1 VIVIDTNVVAYLYL
15 ETAWTAAAE
24 RLLKR
29 DADWAAPM
37 LWRSELRNVLAS
49 QIARRALTMDHAVA
63 IQNEAEDLLAPHEY
77 EVKSRAVLELAA
89 GSGCSAYDCEFV
101 ALAGAL
107 DVKLFTADE
116 QILKAFPK
124 VASRLVAG

>member
-1 VIVIDTNVVAYLYL
+1 VIVVDTNVISYLYL
-15 ETAWTAAAE
+15 ETAWTPAAE

-29 DADWAAPM
+29 ESDWAAPV

-49 QIARRALTMDHAVA
+49 QIARRALTLDHAVA
-63 IQNEAEDLLAPHEY
+63 IQNEAEDLLVQHEY
-77 EVKSRAVLELAA
+77 EVNSRAVLGLAA

-107 DVKLFTADE
+107 GVRLVTADE
-116 QILKAFPK
+116 QVLKAFPK
-124 VASRLVAG
+124 VASRFGPV